1 MPKVKWAK
9 RHFTVSYRRFEH
21 EMGTYFDSLC
31 DDRGWGH
38 DYDRQ
43 LFGRTVRVMIPGVI
57 QSFLLPDGGFLMI
70 RSHQL

>member
-9 RHFTVSYRRFEH
+9 RHFTASYRRFEH
-21 EMGTYFDSLC
+21 EMRAYCDSLC
-31 DDRGWGH
+31 DDHGWGR

-43 LFGRTVRVMIPGVI
+43 LFVGTVRVMIPGVI
-57 QSFLLPDGGFLMI
+57 QSFLLPDRGFLMI